1 MNISQRYTEQVA
13 RFVVETR
20 VDTIPR
26 EVAAAAKTAILD
38 CLGVALAG
46 SKEEGTRICA
56 EQVRIEGARG
66 VASVWGQGFKSSAS
80 LAALANGTAT
90 HALDFD
96 HGVYLVQPT
105 SAVIPAVVSLAEA
118 LSASGRDLLE
128 AYVAGFEATAKIA
141 KSIPEEGRGG
151 WHGAGTLGTLGAAL
165 SCAKLLKLDVDRSRT
180 ALGIATSM
188 ASGAACNYGTMTKP
202 LGSGLAARSG
212 VLAACLA
219 QKGFTASATALESA
233 AGFFDAFLS
242 LPPDPA
248 AMEELAARGES
259 RA

>member
-20 VDTIPR
+20 IDTIPR

-96 HGVYLVQPT
+96 HGVYLGQPT
-105 SAVIPAVVSLAEA
+105 SAVIPAVVSLADA
-118 LSASGRDLLE
+118 LSASG
-128 AYVAGFEATAKIA
+128 AHF
-141 KSIPEEGRGG
+141 
-151 WHGAGTLGTLGAAL
+151 
-165 SCAKLLKLDVDRSRT
+165 C
-180 ALGIATSM
+180 
-188 ASGAACNYGTMTKP
+188 
-202 LGSGLAARSG
+202 
-212 VLAACLA
+212 
-219 QKGFTASATALESA
+219 
-233 AGFFDAFLS
+233 
-242 LPPDPA
+242 
-248 AMEELAARGES
+248 
-259 RA
+259 